1 MTLRV
6 GYAGMS
12 HLGICS
18 AVAAA
23 DKGCAV
29 VGYDPDAA
37 LIERLARHDLPVIEP
52 ELDDRVAACGE
63 RLAFTSRTSDLGA
76 CDLVYIARDVPTD
89 DQGQSD
95 LRPIDALI
103 DAVAPALKPGAH
115 LIVLCQVPP
124 GFTRT
129 RRRPGLSLFYQVE
142 TLIFG
147 RAIERA
153 TKPERFMVGAADAE
167 TPLPAPLADFL
178 GRFGCPILV
187 MRYESA
193 ELCKIAIN
201 VCLVASVGVANT
213 LADLSERIGADWSEI
228 VPALRLD
235 ARIGPKAY
243 IQPGLGIAGGNL
255 ERDLATVCRL
265 ADETGSDA
273 GIIRAQIANNRRRA
287 DWALHRLQERLPGS
301 GATVGMLGLAY
312 KENTHSTKNS
322 PSLGLIRHL
331 APFALRLHDP
341 VVKAERGL
349 HPRFVQV
356 ASAMD
361 VCDGADALAIMT
373 PWPEYRGIEPRNVA
387 ARLKGKLV
395 VDPFAVLDRKATRA
409 AGLDHLVLGAPRL
422 SEG

>member
-1 MTLRV
+1 MTLRI
-6 GYAGMS
+6 GFAGMS

-23 DKGCAV
+23 DKGCEV
-29 VGYDPDAA
+29 VGYDADERVIA
-37 LIERLARHDLPVIEP
+37 RLAAGDLTVVEP
-52 ELDDRVAACGE
+52 ELDDLAAKCRK
-63 RLAFTSRTSDLGA
+63 RLRFTSTVGDLGA
-76 CDLVYIARDVPTD
+76 CDIVYVARDVPTD
-89 DQGQSD
+89 DFGGSD

-103 DAVAPALKPGAH
+103 DAVAPVLKAGAH
-115 LIVLCQVPP
+115 LVVLCQVPP
-124 GFTRT
+124 GFTRA
-129 RRRPGLSLFYQVE
+129 RRRPGLSLYYQVE

-147 RAIERA
+147 RAVERA
-153 TKPERFMVGAADAE
+153 TKPERFMVGAPEGDAS
-167 TPLPAPLADFL
+167 LPAPLGDFL

-273 GIIRAQIANNRRRA
+273 GIVRAQMANNKRRA
-287 DWALHRLQERLPGS
+287 DWVLHRLHERLPGA
-301 GATVGMLGLAY
+301 GATIGVLGLAY
-312 KENTHSTKNS
+312 KENTHSIKNS
-322 PSLGLIRHL
+322 PSLALIRHL
-331 APFALRLHDP
+331 SPHALRLHDP
-341 VVKAERGL
+341 VVKADGAI

-356 ASAMD
+356 VKPLEA
-361 VCDGADALAIMT
+361 CDGADALAIMT
-373 PWPEYRGIEPRNVA
+373 PWPEYRTLLPEDVA
-387 ARLKGKLV
+387 FRLKGKLV
-395 VDPFAVLDRKATRA
+395 VDPFAVLDRKAAKA
-409 AGLDHLVLGAPRL
+409 AKLDHLVLGAPRP
-422 SEG
+422 

>member
-6 GYAGMS
+6 GYAGLS

-23 DKGCAV
+23 DKGCMV
-29 VGYDPDAA
+29 VGYDPDTRIVEGLKGGDMTVVEPDLDDLARRCK
-37 LIERLARHDLPVIEP
+37 ERLSYTDT
-52 ELDDRVAACGE
+52 VA
-63 RLAFTSRTSDLGA
+63 DLGA
-76 CDLVYIARDVPTD
+76 CDLVYVARDVPTD
-89 DQGQSD
+89 DYGGSD

-103 DAVAPALKPGAH
+103 DQVAPVMKPGAH

-124 GFTRT
+124 GFTRA

-147 RAIERA
+147 RAVERA
-153 TKPERFMVGAADAE
+153 TKPERFMVGAADGE
-167 TPLPAPLADFL
+167 TPLPASLADFL

-265 ADETGSDA
+265 ADETGADA
-273 GIIRAQIANNRRRA
+273 GIVRAQMANNKRRA
-287 DWALHRLQERLPGS
+287 DWVLHRLHEHLPGS
-301 GATVGMLGLAY
+301 GATIGVLGLAY

-322 PSLGLIRHL
+322 PSLALIRHL
-331 APFALRLHDP
+331 TPHALRVHDP
-341 VVKAERGL
+341 VVKAEAML
-349 HPRFVQV
+349 HPRLVQV
-356 ASAMD
+356 EKPLQ

-373 PWPEYRGIEPRNVA
+373 PWPDYRTLPVEELGF
-387 ARLKGKLV
+387 RLKGRLV
-395 VDPFAVLDRKATRA
+395 VDPFAVLDRKAAKA
-409 AGLDHLVLGAPRL
+409 AKLDHWVLGAPRH
-422 SEG
+422 